1 VTRKRL
7 AAALAAPAAVAALIV
22 AGCGFQLKGAVALP
36 ADVKSVY
43 VATSDELTPFSVE
56 LGRALR
62 ASGAAMAP
70 SAAAADAVIRVAQDR
85 TGQRVLS
92 VNARNTP
99 QEYQV
104 FYTLRYSI
112 DHGGTQA
119 VTPQEIELSRTYS
132 FSESDL
138 LAKDREETILREAI
152 ARDLADLVVRRLAS
166 L

>member
-1 VTRKRL
+1 VELRR
-7 AAALAAPAAVAALIV
+7 ALAA
-22 AGCGFQLKGAVALP
+22 
-36 ADVKSVY
+36 
-43 VATSDELTPFSVE
+43 
-56 LGRALR
+56 
-62 ASGAAMAP
+62 SGATEAA
-70 SAAAADAVIRVAQDR
+70 SAAAADAVVRVAQDR
-85 TGQRVLS
+85 TGRRVLS
-92 VNARNTP
+92 VNSRNTP

-104 FYTLRYSI
+104 YYVLGYSV

-119 VTPQEIELSRTYS
+119 VPPQEIELSRSYS

>member
-1 VTRKRL
+1 ML
-7 AAALAAPAAVAALIV
+7 LL
-22 AGCGFQLKGAVALP
+22 AGCGFQLKGAVELP

-43 VATSDELTPFSVE
+43 VATNDELSPFSVE
-56 LGRALR
+56 LRRALA
-62 ASGAAMAP
+62 ASGATEAA
-70 SAAAADAVIRVAQDR
+70 SAAAADAVVRVAQDR
-85 TGQRVLS
+85 TGRRVLS
-92 VNARNTP
+92 VNSRNTP

-104 FYTLRYSI
+104 YYVLGYSV

-119 VTPQEIELSRTYS
+119 VPPQEIELSRSYS

>member
-1 VTRKRL
+1 VTVTRAPL
-7 AAALAAPAAVAALIV
+7 ALGLLALLL
-22 AGCGFQLKGAVALP
+22 AGCGFHLKGALELP
-36 ADVKSVY
+36 TGVKSVY
-43 VATSDELTPFSVE
+43 VATHDELSPLSVE

-62 ASGAAMAP
+62 AAGATPAA

-85 TGQRVLS
+85 TGRRVLS

-104 FYTLRYSI
+104 YYVLGYSI
-112 DHGGTQA
+112 DRGDKQVVA
-119 VTPQEIELSRTYS
+119 PQEIELTRSYS

-138 LAKDREETILREAI
+138 LAKEREETILRDAI

>member
-1 VTRKRL
+1 MTRTQL
-7 AAALAAPAAVAALIV
+7 AVIFSTLVLI
-22 AGCGFQLKGAVALP
+22 AGCGFHLKGALVLP

-43 VATSDELTPFSVE
+43 VATSDELSPLAVE
-56 LGRALR
+56 LGRALS
-62 ASGAAMAP
+62 ASGATRAE
-70 SAAAADAVIRVAQDR
+70 SAAAADAVVRIAQDR
-85 TGQRVLS
+85 TGRRVLS

-104 FYTLRYSI
+104 YYVLGYSI
-112 DHGGTQA
+112 DHGGKQA
-119 VTPQEIELSRTYS
+119 VAPQEIELSRTFS

-138 LAKDREETILREAI
+138 LAKEREETILREAL